1 MAVQKLNFGVLH
13 ANWGPLLFIVQGGE
27 TRGALNFLK
36 LEKIQRDESGGFE
49 KIY

>member
-1 MAVQKLNFGVLH
+1 MRTGDRYY
-13 ANWGPLLFIVQGGE
+13 LLYRGGE